1 MYTINGSPRQESVSL
16 AATKTIAAPVSVIPE
31 SDLVQEGIL
40 MIPTLVETSQNTEEI
55 MVTSTSKPWDTF

>member
-16 AATKTIAAPVSVIPE
+16 AATKTIAASVIPE

-40 MIPTLVETSQNTEEI
+40 MIPTLVETRQNTEEI
-55 MVTSTSKPWDTF
+55 MVTSTSKRWDTF